1 MLIEDFTDLAAEAI
15 QTSSKLARKLDHP
28 QPYPEHLL
36 VCMLN
41 QEDNPVRAIL
51 AKLSVDRKDLL
62 TKLNLHLT
70 AMLKMPAKTAA
81 EDSITVSPRLLRLLT
96 RAQLTA
102 KSKGDSFASSTTL
115 FLEIFTDPVNE
126 QPAKRFLIEA
136 GLTQEAVEAEVEI
149 LRQGKKVEN
158 RRERNSIKLLLTK
171 GRELVAECSTGTI
184 PPVIGRED
192 EIRSVI
198 RILCRRNKNNP
209 IIIGKPGVGKTAIAH
224 LLAHRI
230 HKGDIPSHLKGAKL
244 LQLDVASLM
253 AGAKHRGD
261 MEERVSGI
269 LSEVEES
276 PIPVILFIDEIH
288 MICGGGD
295 NAPSISS
302 VLKPFL
308 DRGAVRVVGATT
320 EDEFRTSIEAD
331 AALERRFQTVY
342 VEPPTSRQ
350 TMAILRGLRD
360 SYEAYHGL
368 QIRDAA
374 LIAAVELS
382 ERYVP
387 SRNLPDKAID
397 LVDESTAKVRADN
410 TSAPPELESLNQ
422 KVMILEVEIDS
433 LSKEKNVDQQLI
445 EMKKEL
451 AGSREK
457 RNALQTQFDAEKA
470 AMDKIKEAKSKILKI
485 EAKIQDAQAMSD
497 AVALQRLTTVEK
509 VLANSSLNSA
519 EFAMKSVRQNSQMM
533 KDEITPLEIAE
544 VVAAWTGIPAADL
557 SKTEK
562 EKLSG
567 LEDLLNGTVLGQ
579 ERAVKAVA
587 QSIVRSRA
595 GLSDESKPIGSFL
608 FLGPSGVGKTW
619 LAKSLAKIMFD
630 DYDHVIRVDMSEYG
644 EKHSISRMVGAPPGY
659 IGYEQGGQL
668 TEAVRRRPYSIVLLD
683 EIEKAHPEVF
693 DVLLQLLDDGRLT
706 DGQGRLV
713 DFKNTVVIMT
723 SNIGSHM
730 LLEALQK
737 DGDVTEE
744 TREKVLELLR
754 AKYRPEL
761 LNRIDDIAVFNPLA
775 ESNLVGIAKNVMD
788 DISRRLEKKGISVSF
803 DPTMYEKVAKE
814 TYDPTVGARAIRRWT
829 QKHIEGEL
837 ATAIIS
843 AGEDAIKFTIS
854 FGENGVEIKNTSQ
867 DDN

>member
-1 MLIEDFTDLAAEAI
+1 MFVE
-15 QTSSKLARKLDHP
+15 
-28 QPYPEHLL
+28 
-36 VCMLN
+36 
-41 QEDNPVRAIL
+41 
-51 AKLSVDRKDLL
+51 
-62 TKLNLHLT
+62 
-70 AMLKMPAKTAA
+70 
-81 EDSITVSPRLLRLLT
+81 
-96 RAQLTA
+96 
-102 KSKGDSFASSTTL
+102 
-115 FLEIFTDPVNE
+115 PVNE
-126 QPAKRFLIEA
+126 QPVKRYLLEA

-158 RRERNSIKLLLTK
+158 RRERNSIKVLLSK
-171 GRELVAECSTGTI
+171 GRELVAECAEGKIS
-184 PPVIGRED
+184 PVIGRED

-230 HKGDIPSHLKGAKL
+230 HKGDIPSHLQGAKL
-244 LQLDVASLM
+244 LQLDAASLT

-261 MEERVSGI
+261 LEERLTGI
-269 LSEVEES
+269 LSEVETS
-276 PIPVILFIDEIH
+276 PTPIILFIDEIH
-288 MICGGGD
+288 MICGSGD
-295 NAPSISS
+295 SNGSIAS

-433 LSKEKNVDQQLI
+433 LSKETNVDQQLT

-457 RNALQTQFDAEKA
+457 RNGLQTQFDAEKA

-497 AVALQRLTTVEK
+497 AIALQRLTTVDK
-509 VLANSSLNSA
+509 VLADSALNTA
-519 EFAMKSVRQNSQMM
+519 EFAMKSARQNSQMM

-579 ERAVKAVA
+579 GRAVKAVA

-788 DISRRLEKKGISVSF
+788 DISRRLEKKGILVSF
-803 DPTMYEKVAKE
+803 DPDMYEKVAKE
-814 TYDPTVGARAIRRWT
+814 TYDPTSR
-829 QKHIEGEL
+829 
-837 ATAIIS
+837 S
-843 AGEDAIKFTIS
+843 PS
-854 FGENGVEIKNTSQ
+854 Y
-867 DDN
+867 

>member
-1 MLIEDFTDLAAEAI
+1 MLIEDFTDLAADAI
-15 QTSSKLARKLDHP
+15 QAASKLAKHLDHP

-36 VCMLN
+36 ACMLN

-51 AKLSVDRKDLL
+51 AKLSVDRNELL
-62 TKLNLHLT
+62 TKLNTHLT
-70 AMLKMPAKTAA
+70 SMQKLPIKSAA
-81 EDSITVSPRLLRLLT
+81 DDTITVSPRLLRLLE

-102 KSKGDSFASSTTL
+102 KARGDAFANSSTL
-115 FLEIFTDPVNE
+115 FLELFVDPVNE
-126 QPAKRFLIEA
+126 QPAKRFMLEV
-136 GLTQEAVEAEVEI
+136 GLTKDAVEEEVNL
-149 LRQGKKVEN
+149 LRKGKKVEN
-158 RRERNSIKLLLTK
+158 RQERNSIKLLLNK
-171 GRELVAECSTGTI
+171 GRELVAECAMGKI
-184 PPVIGRED
+184 PPVIGRD
-192 EIRSVI
+192 NEIRSVI
-198 RILCRRNKNNP
+198 RILCRRSKNNP
-209 IIIGKPGVGKTAIAH
+209 IIVGKPGVGKTAIAH

-230 HKGDIPSHLKGAKL
+230 HRGDIPSHLQGAKL
-244 LQLDVASLM
+244 LQLDVSSLT

-261 MEERVSGI
+261 LEERMTGI
-269 LSEVEES
+269 LTEVEDS
-276 PIPVILFIDEIH
+276 SIPIILFIDEVH
-288 MICGGGD
+288 MICGGSD
-295 NAPSISS
+295 NNGSIAS

-308 DRGAVRVVGATT
+308 DRGSVRLVGATT
-320 EDEFRTSIEAD
+320 EDDFRASIEAD
-331 AALERRFQTVY
+331 TALERRFQTVY
-342 VEPPTSRQ
+342 VEPPTPRQ

-433 LSKEKNVDQQLI
+433 LSKETNVDQQLT

-470 AMDKIKEAKSKILKI
+470 AMEKIKEAKSKILKI

-497 AVALQRLTTVEK
+497 AVSLQRLTTVDK
-509 VLANSSLNSA
+509 VLANSALTTA
-519 EFAMKSVRQNSQMM
+519 EFAMKMTRQNSQMM

-630 DYDHVIRVDMSEYG
+630 DYDHVVRVDMSEYG
-644 EKHSISRMVGAPPGY
+644 DKHSISRMVGAPPGY
-659 IGYEQGGQL
+659 VGYEQGGQL

-730 LLEALQK
+730 LLEALQR

-744 TREKVLELLR
+744 TRERVLEMLR
-754 AKYRPEL
+754 SKYRPEL

-775 ESNLVGIAKNVMD
+775 ENNLTGIAKSVLD
-788 DISRRLEKKGISVSF
+788 DIARRLEKKGITVEF
-803 DPTMYEKVAKE
+803 DPVMYEKVAKE

-829 QKHIEGEL
+829 QKHVEGEL
-837 ATAIIS
+837 ASSIIS
-843 AGEDAIKFTIS
+843 ADEDALKFKIS
-854 FGENGVEIKNTSQ
+854 LGENGVEIKNIP
-867 DDN
+867 